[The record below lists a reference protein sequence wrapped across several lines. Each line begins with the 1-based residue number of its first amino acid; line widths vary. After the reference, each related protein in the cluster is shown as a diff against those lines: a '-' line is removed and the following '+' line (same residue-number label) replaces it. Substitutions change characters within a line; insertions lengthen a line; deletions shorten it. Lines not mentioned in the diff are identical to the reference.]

1 MSHRNA
7 PAVLA
12 ALDLEQAQPWTFD
25 RLTTGLRR
33 MVLMFSLYFAI
44 PVLWYAGIAAD
55 VSRGLWNWV
64 MLDVLLVVPGVLRG
78 LVALLG

>member
-1 MSHRNA
+1 MSHRYA

-12 ALDLEQAQPWTFD
+12 ALDLEQTQPWTFD

-33 MVLMFSLYFAI
+33 MVLMFSLYVAI
-44 PVLWYAGIAAD
+44 PLLWYVGIAAD

-64 MLDVLLVVPGVLRG
+64 MLDALLVVPGVIRG
-78 LVALLG
+78 AVSLLG